1 MTNPTVQEIFLD
13 RVILKTLTDNLP
25 DMLWIK
31 DLEGR
36 YLFANEAICNGLL
49 MAVDTLEPIGKT
61 DVFFALRERE
71 KYADKPEWHTFG
83 ELCFDSDKVTI
94 EKNRPMRFKE
104 HGNVKGRLLHLEVHK
119 APFHDAEGNILGVVG
134 SGRDITEMVLI
145 RNQLEQRES
154 ELSYQANHDFLTDL
168 PNRLLF
174 QDRLDHILKKSA
186 RSGENVAL
194 FFIDLDR
201 FKDINDIYG
210 HDVGDQALQ
219 KISKRLLE
227 GIREVDTL
235 SRLGGDE
242 FTLIIE
248 DFKTIAALHTL
259 ADKLLRIINEPIR
272 IGDIEHQFSASIG
285 ISLNLKG
292 CSNSHSM
299 LKHADSAM
307 YQAKESG
314 RNRFAFYS
322 EDLTEK
328 ALKRVVMET
337 ELRTALREG
346 QFEVYFQPKIHIGS
360 DQYCGV
366 ECLVRWNHPS
376 LGLLTPDSF
385 IPCAEETGLIIELD
399 RWVYKQ
405 SLAKLR
411 QWKQQ
416 GIVEND
422 FVMAMNLSPR
432 QLEKPDFLPFFIQLL
447 SENQIEPGL
456 VELEVTEN
464 QVMTNLA
471 ENRSRLQA
479 IEKAGIRLA
488 IDDFGTG
495 YSSLAYLK
503 QLRFGTLKID
513 RSFISDVPTREE
525 DTSIVLA
532 ILAMARTLGLNV
544 VAEGVETKIQL
555 EFLRKEH
562 CDCAQGYYFSKPL
575 CAADLELDLGK
586 RVDRAVSC

>member
-1 MTNPTVQEIFLD
+1 MTNPTEQKLFLD
-13 RVILKTLTDNLP
+13 RVILKTLADNLP

-49 MAVDTLEPIGKT
+49 MAADTLEPIGKT

-71 KYADKPEWHTFG
+71 KNADKPEWHTFG
-83 ELCFDSDKVTI
+83 ELCFDSDQVTI

-104 HGNVKGRLLHLEVHK
+104 YGNVKGKLLYLEVHK
-119 APFHDAEGNILGVVG
+119 APFHDDAGNILGVVG
-134 SGRDITEMVLI
+134 SGRDITEMVMI

-186 RSGENVAL
+186 RSGESVAL

-219 KISKRLLE
+219 KISKRLRG
-227 GIREVDTL
+227 GIREVDSL

-248 DFKTIAALHTL
+248 DFKAIAALHTL
-259 ADKLLRIINEPIR
+259 ADKLLQIINEPIR

-285 ISLNLKG
+285 ISLNLNG

-328 ALKRVVMET
+328 ALKRVVMEA
-337 ELRTALREG
+337 ELRTALRED
-346 QFEVYFQPKIHIGS
+346 QFEVYFQPKINIGS
-360 DQYCGV
+360 DQCCGV

-405 SLAKLR
+405 GLTKLR
-411 QWKQQ
+411 HWKQQ
-416 GIVEND
+416 GIVGDD
-422 FVMAMNLSPR
+422 FIMAMNLSPR
-432 QLEKPDFLPFFIQLL
+432 QLEKPDFLPFFIQLVR
-447 SENQIEPGL
+447 ENQISPGL

-464 QVMTNLA
+464 QLMTNLA

-479 IEKAGIRLA
+479 LEQAGIRLA

-513 RSFISDVPTREE
+513 RSFISDVPTLEE

-532 ILAMARTLGLNV
+532 ILAMARTLGLKV
-544 VAEGVETKIQL
+544 VAEGVETRVQL
-555 EFLRKEH
+555 EFLRKQH
-562 CDCAQGYYFSKPL
+562 CECAQGYYFSKPL
-575 CAADLELDLGK
+575 CAADLELDLRGK
-586 RVDRAVSC
+586 ADRAISH